1 MTPGRVRTM
10 PRNALFAPVALAA
23 LFTTCSAA
31 AWARDGMQEVP
42 VSDFTIPPAGDLR
55 LIQDRLELHPL
66 ALLGVGWI
74 SDVDPVT
81 RRGTDTY
88 ERGLVGLLAR
98 YLPNPDW
105 NARFEGELERVRYN
119 RFADQDATIGRMLLG
134 GDYTGVGFWVKGSGG
149 WTSTQDAVVISG
161 EQVLRDDY
169 DLTLIGHRQVV
180 ADWWEEAALEWN
192 YLDYRDATSLFNAD
206 EADHTTWS
214 GDLRVGSGERED
226 QYWFAG
232 HLEFVDYPSGPRF
245 NDCRAVIASA
255 GRRWPLGPRTSLH
268 AEGGVI
274 ARFYADDFL
283 KDPAFDDRT
292 VIWPKVDVGA
302 EWDWEES
309 SHIAARAFSTANDSL
324 GSNAETSYGLAGDMR
339 LRLLRRCALVAGLSL
354 SHDRSSGAPA
364 GETVPSREVAN
375 ASIALQYEFA
385 VGLSAHVRF
394 LGSHVDSSNGESYNR
409 EQVSADLAYAY

>member
-1 MTPGRVRTM
+1 M
-10 PRNALFAPVALAA
+10 PRNAHVAPLALTA
-23 LFTTCSAA
+23 LLTTCSAA

-42 VSDFTIPPAGDLR
+42 VSDFAIPPAGDLR

-81 RRGTDTY
+81 SRGSDSY

-119 RFADQDATIGRMLLG
+119 RFSDQDATIGRLRLG
-134 GDYTGVGFWVKGSGG
+134 GDYTGVGFSLKGTGG
-149 WTSTQDAVVISG
+149 WTSTQDALVISG
-161 EQVLRDDY
+161 EQVLRDTY
-169 DLTLIGHRQVV
+169 DLAVSGRRQVV

-192 YLDYRDATSLFNAD
+192 YLNYRDSTSLFNQD

-214 GDLRVGSGERED
+214 GDLRVGSGEHED

-232 HLEFVDYPSGPRF
+232 RLEFVDYPSGPRF
-245 NDCRAVIASA
+245 NDCRALIASA

-274 ARFYADDFL
+274 GRFYADDFL
-283 KDPAFDDRT
+283 KDSAFDDRT
-292 VIWPKVDVGA
+292 VIWPKVDAGA
-302 EWDWEES
+302 EWLWEES
-309 SHIAARAFSTANDSL
+309 SRVGLRLFSTAGDGLS
-324 GSNAETSYGLAGDMR
+324 SNAETSYGVAGDMR
-339 LRLLRRCALVAGLSL
+339 LRLQRRCALIVNFALSR
-354 SHDRSSGAPA
+354 DRNSGAPA
-364 GETVPSREVAN
+364 GAEVPERQVAN
-375 ASIALQYEFA
+375 GSVALQYEF
-385 VGLSAHVRF
+385 VEGLSAHLRF
-394 LGSHVDSSNGESYNR
+394 LGSHVDANGGISYNR
-409 EQVSADLAYAY
+409 EQLSADIAYAY